1 MSLTS
6 HTRREQSPTIRLKV
20 GLWILIMGASLGSPL
35 SHAYLISVNAA
46 AGVLG
51 DTTGRRVEEFEESG
65 GATSASVQAINATK
79 PGVNA
84 RAAVDLASGE
94 LRAFATSITQGIN
107 HISGA
112 SARLQDELLFSLPD
126 GMDSASVTLSLLVE
140 GIVDGRTTQRSAVPQ
155 QLRISRFEQPDGRN
169 GLAIPAFQLFDS
181 TMFSLRDLI
190 NDNPGITNV
199 SETLSLTWDVF
210 DGDLFRFNASIETV
224 VEGASTLDFSNTG
237 TLSLDLP
244 MGATFTSASGVF
256 LNDAGGG
263 GPPVSQ
269 IPTPATG
276 SLALLG
282 SLVLLS
288 RRHLAKR

>member
-1 MSLTS
+1 M
-6 HTRREQSPTIRLKV
+6 
-20 GLWILIMGASLGSPL
+20 
-35 SHAYLISVNAA
+35 
-46 AGVLG
+46 
-51 DTTGRRVEEFEESG
+51 
-65 GATSASVQAINATK
+65 QAINATK